1 VHLSR
6 RLKGRIQ
13 KMIPRKDFSIPSQ
26 KKNLYKLTKE
36 RKTQKN
42 YMQSQTSNHPPPP
55 QKKLQETKKLPN
67 LPNHHDPP
75 TPTAPPPRQPLIQKP
90 VHRRKPPQQILVPDI
105 IDRDMQMLVAGQQR
119 WVERRAQGGD
129 DVGDVGGFEGL
140 GGAEGEEAAVGWGGL
155 VCGGGGRGGGGG
167 TSRCRGFWRGGWG

>member
-1 VHLSR
+1 
-6 RLKGRIQ
+6 
-13 KMIPRKDFSIPSQ
+13 MIPGKDSSIPSQ

-36 RKTQKN
+36 KKPRKTTRKA
-42 YMQSQTSNHPPPP
+42 QTSNHPP
-55 QKKLQETKKLPN
+55 QKKTKKKHPN

-75 TPTAPPPRQPLIQKP
+75 TATAPPPRQPLIQKP
-90 VHRRKPPQQILVPDI
+90 VHGRKPAQQILVPDI

-140 GGAEGEEAAVGWGGL
+140 GGAEGGEAAVGL
-155 VCGGGGRGGGGG
+155 V
-167 TSRCRGFWRGGWG
+167 WRGGKGKKGGRYEPM